1 MSLLITGEGRVGG
14 GVTHNICMKLII
26 TGLYAGR
33 VQPMPGDGRPTAI
46 FKTPVSGPMAIGRE
60 GLIGDA
66 QADRRVHGG
75 PDKALHHFP
84 AETHARLA
92 AQFPEAAASLGPGT
106 LGENFSTFGVDE
118 STVCIGDVF
127 AVGTAKVQLCQP
139 RQPCWK
145 IEARHGVDGMTRAIA
160 DAGIAGWYYRVLE
173 TGEVALGDRFELIDR
188 LPDAPT
194 LTAFWALVHTH
205 RPALAA
211 LEQLRDT
218 PGLADNWH
226 RKLDQRIDWLRKA

>member
-1 MSLLITGEGRVGG
+1 
-14 GVTHNICMKLII
+14 MKLII
-26 TGLYAGR
+26 TGLYAGQ

-46 FKTPVSGPMAIGRE
+46 FKTPVAGRMAIGRE
-60 GLIGDA
+60 GLVGDA

-92 AQFPEAAASLGPGT
+92 ARFPDAAATLGPGA
-106 LGENFSTFGVDE
+106 LGENFSTLGADE
-118 STVCIGDVF
+118 VTVCIGDVF

-160 DAGIAGWYYRVLE
+160 DDGIAGWYYRVIE
-173 TGEVALGDRFELIDR
+173 TGDVELGDAIELIDR
-188 LPDAPT
+188 AADAPT
-194 LTAFWALVHTH
+194 LAAFWALIHQH
-205 RPALAA
+205 RPDLAA
-211 LEQLRDT
+211 LQRLRGT
-218 PGLADNWH
+218 PGLAVNWQD
-226 RKLDQRIDWLRKA
+226 KLDQRIAWLRAN

>member
-1 MSLLITGEGRVGG
+1 
-14 GVTHNICMKLII
+14 MKLII
-26 TGLYAGR
+26 TGLYAGQ

-46 FKTPVSGPMAIGRE
+46 FKTPVAGRMAIGRE
-60 GLIGDA
+60 GLVGDA

-92 AQFPEAAASLGPGT
+92 ARFPDAAATLGPGA
-106 LGENFSTFGVDE
+106 LGENFSTLGADE
-118 STVCIGDVF
+118 ATVCIGDVF

-160 DAGIAGWYYRVLE
+160 DDGIAGWYYRVIE
-173 TGEVALGDRFELIDR
+173 TGDVELGDAIELIDR
-188 LPDAPT
+188 AADAPT
-194 LTAFWALVHTH
+194 LAAFWALIHQH
-205 RPALAA
+205 RPDLAA
-211 LEQLRDT
+211 LQRLRDT
-218 PGLADNWH
+218 PGLAVNWQH
-226 RKLDQRIDWLRKA
+226 KLDQRIAWLRAN

>member
-1 MSLLITGEGRVGG
+1 
-14 GVTHNICMKLII
+14 MKLII
-26 TGLYAGR
+26 TGLYAGQ

-46 FKTPVSGPMAIGRE
+46 FKTPVAGRMAIGRE
-60 GLIGDA
+60 GLVGDA

-92 AQFPEAAASLGPGT
+92 ARFPDAAATLGPGA
-106 LGENFSTFGVDE
+106 LGENFSTLGADE
-118 STVCIGDVF
+118 ATVCIGDVF

-160 DAGIAGWYYRVLE
+160 DDGIAGWYYRVIE
-173 TGEVALGDRFELIDR
+173 TGDVELGDAIELIDR
-188 LPDAPT
+188 AADAPT
-194 LTAFWALVHTH
+194 LAAFWALIHQH
-205 RPALAA
+205 RPDLAA
-211 LEQLRDT
+211 LQRLRGT
-218 PGLADNWH
+218 PGLAVNWQH
-226 RKLDQRIDWLRKA
+226 KLDQRIAWLRAN

>member
-1 MSLLITGEGRVGG
+1 
-14 GVTHNICMKLII
+14 MKLII
-26 TGLYAGR
+26 TGLYAGQ

-46 FKTPVSGPMAIGRE
+46 FKTPVAGRMAIGRE
-60 GLIGDA
+60 GLVGDA

-92 AQFPEAAASLGPGT
+92 ARFQDAAATLGPGA
-106 LGENFSTFGVDE
+106 LGENFSTLGADE
-118 STVCIGDVF
+118 ATVCIGDVF

-160 DAGIAGWYYRVLE
+160 DDGIAGWYYRVIE
-173 TGEVALGDRFELIDR
+173 TGDVELGDAIELIDR
-188 LPDAPT
+188 AADAPT
-194 LTAFWALVHTH
+194 LAAFWALIHQH
-205 RPALAA
+205 RPDPAA
-211 LEQLRDT
+211 LQRLRDT
-218 PGLADNWH
+218 PGLAVNWH
-226 RKLDQRIDWLRKA
+226 HKLDQRIAWLRAN

>member
-1 MSLLITGEGRVGG
+1 
-14 GVTHNICMKLII
+14 MKLII
-26 TGLYAGR
+26 TGLYAGQ

-46 FKTPVSGPMAIGRE
+46 FKTPVAGRMAIGRE
-60 GLIGDA
+60 GLVGDA

-92 AQFPEAAASLGPGT
+92 ARFPDAAATLGPGA
-106 LGENFSTFGVDE
+106 LGENFSTLGADE
-118 STVCIGDVF
+118 ATVCIGDVF

-160 DAGIAGWYYRVLE
+160 DDGIAGWYYRVIE
-173 TGEVALGDRFELIDR
+173 TGDVELGDAIELIDR
-188 LPDAPT
+188 AADAPT
-194 LTAFWALVHTH
+194 LAAFWALIHQH
-205 RPALAA
+205 RPDLAA
-211 LEQLRDT
+211 LQRLRDT
-218 PGLADNWH
+218 PGLAVNWLH
-226 RKLDQRIDWLRKA
+226 KLDQRIAWLRAN